1 MDKWNEIVALAH
13 SNWLHFLG
21 THYVG
26 EGRLIHMQCRRRRC
40 SQSQLLF
47 ALFDGICSHL
57 LMLFYEDQCWWYC
70 HLSDLPVLKSA
81 DALTV
86 LPQGCIYF
94 VYTYTTSCWNYCSLL
109 NLWLKNTH
117 PAEICLDGDQWNDGL
132 LATIRERVWFL
143 NLLVQLVLLCFFF
156 PFSNG
161 TIWHCAL
168 LIVSESFYDWF
179 SQY

>member
-57 LMLFYEDQCWWYC
+57 LMLFYENQCWWYC

-81 DALTV
+81 HALTV

-109 NLWLKNTH
+109 NLWLKTH
-117 PAEICLDGDQWNDGL
+117 ASC
-132 LATIRERVWFL
+132 R
-143 NLLVQLVLLCFFF
+143 NLFRWGSMEWWVT
-156 PFSNG
+156 G
-161 TIWHCAL
+161 HDKGAGM
-168 LIVSESFYDWF
+168 VSESFGTTGSVMLF
-179 SQY
+179 LSLQ

>member
-1 MDKWNEIVALAH
+1 MLYQSKPYLIVVYFVYHRHCIFAPSVENTCTIIQWIREMKLWH
-13 SNWLHFLG
+13 WHTVTDSIFWEHIMLG
-21 THYVG
+21 RG
-26 EGRLIHMQCRRRRC
+26 GWFICKLQCRRRRC

-94 VYTYTTSCWNYCSLL
+94 VYTYPTSCWNYCSLL
-109 NLWLKNTH
+109 NLWLKT
-117 PAEICLDGDQWNDGL
+117 
-132 LATIRERVWFL
+132 
-143 NLLVQLVLLCFFF
+143 
-156 PFSNG
+156 
-161 TIWHCAL
+161 
-168 LIVSESFYDWF
+168 LILQKFV
-179 SQY
+179 